1 MNWKGLFLKLGG
13 QMCCRYYFSDKAAY
27 KVEGDLK
34 LTKGALATRAGDITP
49 GMATPGIIWNKGT
62 NEDLALEDLFW
73 GITSKDRK
81 LIINARAESVTKKS
95 MFADSIRNRR
105 CILPAAG
112 FYEWDASKTK
122 FRFKRAD
129 EKPIYLAGFYD
140 LSDNKDSF
148 VILTTAANAS
158 MKPVH
163 DRMPVM
169 IDTGNVRDYLK
180 DPAAALEMIKEPMP
194 ELERGS
200 DYEQLSLF

>member
-1 MNWKGLFLKLGG
+1 
-13 QMCCRYYFSDKAAY
+13 MCCRYYFSDKAAY
-27 KVEGDLK
+27 KVESDLK

-62 NEDLALEDLFW
+62 NEDVALEDLFW

-180 DPAAALEMIKEPMP
+180 DPAAALEMLKEPMP
-194 ELERGS
+194 ELDRKS

>member
-1 MNWKGLFLKLGG
+1 L
-13 QMCCRYYFSDKAAY
+13 CCRYYFSDKAAY

-73 GITSKDRK
+73 GITSKDKK

-180 DPAAALEMIKEPMP
+180 DPAAALEMLKEPMP
-194 ELERGS
+194 ELDRSS

>member
-1 MNWKGLFLKLGG
+1 
-13 QMCCRYYFSDKAAY
+13 MCCRYYFSDKAAY

-49 GMATPGIIWNKGT
+49 GMATPGIIWNKGS

-122 FRFKRAD
+122 FMFKRAD

-180 DPAAALEMIKEPMP
+180 DPAAALEMLKEPMP
-194 ELERGS
+194 ELDRKS

>member
-1 MNWKGLFLKLGG
+1 
-13 QMCCRYYFSDKAAY
+13 MCCRYYFSDKAAY

-62 NEDLALEDLFW
+62 NEDVALEDLFW
-73 GITSKDRK
+73 GITSKDKK

-180 DPAAALEMIKEPMP
+180 DPAAALEMLKEPMP
-194 ELERGS
+194 ELDRKS

>member
-1 MNWKGLFLKLGG
+1 
-13 QMCCRYYFSDKAAY
+13 MCCRYYFSDKAAY

-34 LTKGALATRAGDITP
+34 LTKGALAARAGDITP

-62 NEDLALEDLFW
+62 NEDLVMEDLFW

-180 DPAAALEMIKEPMP
+180 DPAAALEMLKEPMP
-194 ELERGS
+194 ELDRKS

>member
-1 MNWKGLFLKLGG
+1 
-13 QMCCRYYFSDKAAY
+13 MCCRYYFSDKAAY
-27 KVEGDLK
+27 KVESDLK

-62 NEDLALEDLFW
+62 NEDLVLEDLFW

-180 DPAAALEMIKEPMP
+180 DPAAAIEMLKEPMP
-194 ELERGS
+194 ELDRKS